1 MASLWCGSS
10 LVPLTFCLCQMVVLG
25 WLGEL
30 MKKLFLLGLIAI
42 APLTNANAGVI
53 KFAAKKLV
61 APSAKISYH
70 VTKAVVKTAVK
81 VLV

>member
-1 MASLWCGSS
+1 
-10 LVPLTFCLCQMVVLG
+10 
-25 WLGEL
+25 